1 MPDSGFFYPNE
12 VETQW
17 SVLIVLYPY
26 ITGLVAGAFI
36 VSSFYHVFGIASLK
50 SVSRFSLVAALA
62 FLLVAPLPLQAH
74 LGHPERAFNI
84 FLMPHFTSA
93 MAGFGY
99 IWLFY
104 TVLVVAETWLSFR
117 RDFVIAAQ
125 SNTGLKGRIYAA
137 VTLGIH
143 DISEE
148 SEKADEKIVKTLAL
162 VGIPSAFLLH
172 GYVGFIFGAIKA
184 NPWWS
189 SPLMPVIFL
198 MSAIVSGTALLIV
211 LYVAVMKVRRLPVD
225 RDCVNTMGLMLL
237 GFLAMDLALEG
248 LELLQ
253 RFYEKDESWGII
265 SKLITERIPFTYF
278 GLQLG
283 LGGLLPLVVLIYLSA
298 VGGKIRARLPIT
310 VGISMLV
317 LVGVFAM
324 RWNVVIGGQLFSKS
338 LRGLLTYN
346 PPIFGP
352 EGIVTAMAVLAL
364 PFAIFAVMSYFTRPW
379 VDTVLTP
386 VTAEGPGAAPPE
398 GPRATWRGWGERPP
412 IGGIWDERRQ

>member
-1 MPDSGFFYPNE
+1 MPDSGFVYPNE

-17 SVLIVLYPY
+17 SLLIVLYPY

-104 TVLVVAETWLSFR
+104 TVIVVAETWLSFR
-117 RDFVIAAQ
+117 RDFVIAAR

-137 VTLGIH
+137 LTLGIH

-253 RFYEKDESWGII
+253 RFYEKDESWDII
-265 SKLITERIPFTYF
+265 SRLITERIPFTYF

-283 LGGLLPLVVLIYLSA
+283 LGGLLPLVVLIFLSTM
-298 VGGKIRARLPIT
+298 GGKIRARLPIT

-338 LRGLLTYN
+338 LRGLLTYS
-346 PPIFGP
+346 PPIFGQ

-364 PFAIFAVMSYFTRPW
+364 PFAVFAVMAYFTRPW
-379 VDTVLTP
+379 LDTVLTP
-386 VTAEGPGAAPPE
+386 VPAEGPGPSLPE
-398 GPRATWRGWGERPP
+398 APRAAWHGWGERPP
-412 IGGIWDERRQ
+412 VGGIWEERRQ

>member
-36 VSSFYHVFGIASLK
+36 VSSFYHVFNIASLK
-50 SVSRFSLVAALA
+50 SVSRFALVAALA

-104 TVLVVAETWLSFR
+104 TVIVVAETWLSFR
-117 RDFVIAAQ
+117 RDFVIAAR
-125 SNTGLKGRIYAA
+125 SNTGLKGRIYDAL
-137 VTLGIH
+137 TLGIH

-198 MSAIVSGTALLIV
+198 MSG
-211 LYVAVMKVRRLPVD
+211 
-225 RDCVNTMGLMLL
+225 
-237 GFLAMDLALEG
+237 
-248 LELLQ
+248 
-253 RFYEKDESWGII
+253 
-265 SKLITERIPFTYF
+265 
-278 GLQLG
+278 
-283 LGGLLPLVVLIYLSA
+283 
-298 VGGKIRARLPIT
+298 GGKIRARLPIT

-412 IGGIWDERRQ
+412 IGGIWD

>member
-17 SVLIVLYPY
+17 SLLIVLYPY

-36 VSSFYHVFGIASLK
+36 VSSSYHVFGMASLK

-104 TVLVVAETWLSFR
+104 TVIVVAETWLSFR
-117 RDFVIAAQ
+117 RDFVIAAR

-137 VTLGIH
+137 LTLGIH

-211 LYVAVMKVRRLPVD
+211 LYVGVMKVRRLPVD

-253 RFYEKDESWGII
+253 RFYEKDESWDII
-265 SKLITERIPFTYF
+265 SRLITERIPFTYF

-283 LGGLLPLVVLIYLSA
+283 LGGLLPLVVLIFLSTM
-298 VGGKIRARLPIT
+298 GGKIRARLPIT

-364 PFAIFAVMSYFTRPW
+364 PFAVFAVMAYFTRPW
-379 VDTVLTP
+379 LDTVLTP
-386 VTAEGPGAAPPE
+386 VAAEGPPPAPPE
-398 GPRATWRGWGERPP
+398 GPRAARHGWGERPP
-412 IGGIWDERRQ
+412 IGGIWEERRQ

>member
-1 MPDSGFFYPNE
+1 MPDSGFVYPNE

-17 SVLIVLYPY
+17 SLLIVLYPY

-36 VSSFYHVFGIASLK
+36 VSSSYHVFGIASLK

-104 TVLVVAETWLSFR
+104 TVIVVAETWLSFR

-125 SNTGLKGRIYAA
+125 SNTGLKGRIYEAL
-137 VTLGIH
+137 TLGIH

-148 SEKADEKIVKTLAL
+148 SEKADEKIVKKLAL

-211 LYVAVMKVRRLPVD
+211 LYVGVMKVRRLPVD

-253 RFYEKDESWGII
+253 RFYEKDESWDII

-283 LGGLLPLVVLIYLSA
+283 LGGLLPLVVLIFLSG
-298 VGGKIRARLPIT
+298 VGAKIRARLPIT

-346 PPIFGP
+346 PPIFGQ

-364 PFAIFAVMSYFTRPW
+364 PFAVFAVMAYFTRPW
-379 VDTVLTP
+379 LDTVLTP
-386 VTAEGPGAAPPE
+386 VPAEGSGPSFPE
-398 GPRATWRGWGERPP
+398 APRAARHGWGERPP
-412 IGGIWDERRQ
+412 TGGIWDERRQ